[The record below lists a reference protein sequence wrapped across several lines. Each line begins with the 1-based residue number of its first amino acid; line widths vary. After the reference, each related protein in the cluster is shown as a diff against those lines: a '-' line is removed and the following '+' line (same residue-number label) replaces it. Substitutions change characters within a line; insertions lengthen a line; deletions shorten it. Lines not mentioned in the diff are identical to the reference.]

1 MEIFTQSLQAYF
13 QSFSLNKAIM
23 LVMVIFMIVGGIDRI
38 LGNKL
43 GYGEKF
49 EEGFQAL
56 GSLALAMIGMIAL
69 VPVIKNVLG
78 GVLGAFFKAIGA
90 DPSLFAGILLGCDL
104 GGYPLAMELAET
116 EAIGSY
122 TGLVVAAV
130 MGINVVFNIPV
141 GMGIIRESDRKYLA
155 TGMLVGFATVPIGC
169 IAGGLVMIA
178 SGFELT
184 MGDIIMN
191 TIPVIVVA
199 LAIILGLILAQEAM
213 LKGFIAFGK
222 GVTAVVTLALMI
234 AVFQYL
240 TGLRFPVFNVMVEAN
255 AEGTVPLEE
264 GFLVIGE
271 IAIVLLGAFPM
282 VAFITKKFSA
292 PLKKLGTGFAL
303 DENSV
308 AGMIANVANDI
319 MTFQLMKDMNPKGKV
334 LNCAFVVS
342 ASFVLGDHLGFA
354 AGADQQM
361 IVPMMAAKF
370 AGGITAV
377 ILANILWE
385 TVFSKSLQPGEAA
398 EPAAETALERKAE
411 AAV

>member
-1 MEIFTQSLQAYF
+1 MNILTESLQAYF
-13 QSFSLNKAIM
+13 ASFSINKAIM
-23 LVMVIFMIVGGIDRI
+23 MVMMVFMVVGGIDRI
-38 LGNKL
+38 RGNKL

-56 GSLALAMIGMIAL
+56 GSLATAMIGMIAL
-69 VPVIKNVLG
+69 VPVIKIVLG

-104 GGYPLAMELAET
+104 GGYPLAMELAESP
-116 EAIGSY
+116 AIGSY
-122 TGLVVAAV
+122 TGMIIASV

-141 GMGIIRESDRKYLA
+141 GMGIIKVEDRKFLA
-155 TGMLVGFATVPIGC
+155 TGMLVGFATVPVGC
-169 IAGGLVMIA
+169 LAGGFVMKA

-184 MGDIIMN
+184 VRDIIMN
-191 TIPVIVVA
+191 TIPVAVVA
-199 LAIILGLILAQEAM
+199 VLIILGLILAQEKM

-222 GVTAVVTLALMI
+222 GVTAIVTAGTMI

-240 TGLRFPVFNVMVEAN
+240 TGIRFPLFHVMVEAN
-255 AEGTVPLEE
+255 AEGVIPLED

-292 PLKKLGTGFAL
+292 PLQRLGGKFDL

-308 AGMIANVANDI
+308 GGMIANLANNI
-319 MTFQLMKDMNPKGKV
+319 MMFQMMKDMRPKGKI
-334 LNCAFVVS
+334 LNCAFTVS
-342 ASFVLGDHLGFA
+342 ACFVLGDHLGFV
-354 AGADQQM
+354 AGQNQQL

-370 AGGITAV
+370 IGGITAV
-377 ILANILWE
+377 VLANILWKS
-385 TVFSKSLQPGEAA
+385 TFSKSYA
-398 EPAAETALERKAE
+398 
-411 AAV
+411 